1 MRNIMISFLARVI
14 GFLMALA
21 LSVAALAAVLDA
33 LGTSAPLMQAQMERF
48 APPSYTGLPADEYP
62 GMARMIT
69 GYLAGDVQ
77 EFQYTLLNERGLE
90 TQLFQ
95 AHERQHMADCRMLF
109 KLDRTVLLACTAA
122 LAVLTAAAFLLHDRR
137 RTAAGFLVG
146 TLAVLSLV
154 IVAAVLAMTDFDSLF
169 ILFHQLSFSNEL
181 WLLNPATDLLIRLM
195 PTAFFMDYAAKL
207 AISWGLALLAMAVVS
222 ALLRRT
228 GKHKR

>member
-1 MRNIMISFLARVI
+1 MLDLLARVI
-14 GFLMALA
+14 GFVMALA
-21 LSVAALAAVLDA
+21 LSVAALASILDA

-62 GMARMIT
+62 GMAQMIT
-69 GYLAGDVQ
+69 GYLAGDIP

-95 AHERQHMADCRMLF
+95 AHERQHMADCRGLF
-109 KLDRTVLLACTAA
+109 ALDRTVLLVSAAA
-122 LAVLTAAAFLLHDRR
+122 LAVLALAAFLLHDRR
-137 RTAAGFLVG
+137 RTAAGFFIG
-146 TLAVLSLV
+146 TMVVVSAVAVVAALAV
-154 IVAAVLAMTDFDSLF
+154 TDFDSLF

-207 AISWGLALLAMAVVS
+207 AIGWGLALLAMAVVS
-222 ALLRRT
+222 ALVWRA